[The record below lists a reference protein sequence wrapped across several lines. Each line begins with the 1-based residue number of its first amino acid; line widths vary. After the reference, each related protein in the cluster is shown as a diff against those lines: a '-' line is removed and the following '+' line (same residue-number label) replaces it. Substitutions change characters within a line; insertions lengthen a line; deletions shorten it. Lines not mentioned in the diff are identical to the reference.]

1 MRSFKSIDEMTAAL
15 GEELGPSDWVEIEQP
30 RIDAFAQVT
39 GDDQWI
45 HVDKAR
51 AAREMPEG
59 RTIAHGFLTL
69 SLIPHLRHQIWHLE
83 STARGINYGL
93 EKVRFPAPVMSGDRV
108 RMRQMLSSIEPA
120 GDGFK
125 IIFTCTVEIEGRD
138 KPACVAETVSIIYER
153 A

>member
-1 MRSFKSIDEMTAAL
+1 MRRFKSIAELKSAL
-15 GEELGPSDWVEIEQP
+15 GEELGPSDWIRVEQE
-30 RIDAFAQVT
+30 RIDAFADAT

-45 HVDKAR
+45 HVDVER

-69 SLIPHLRHQIWHLE
+69 SLIPHMRHQIWHLE
-83 STARGINYGL
+83 SAERGINYGL
-93 EKVRFPAPVMSGDRV
+93 EKVRFPAPVMAGDRV
-108 RMRQMLSSIEPA
+108 RMRQTLASIEPA

-125 IIFTCTVEIEGRD
+125 LVFRCTLEIEGRD
-138 KPACVAETVSIIYER
+138 KPACVAETVSILYER

>member
-1 MRSFKSIDEMTAAL
+1 MRRFKSIAELKTAL
-15 GEELGPSDWVEIEQP
+15 GEELGPSDWIRVEQE
-30 RIDAFAQVT
+30 RIDSFAGVT

-45 HVDKAR
+45 HVDVER

-69 SLIPHLRHQIWHLE
+69 SLIPHMRHQIWHLE
-83 STARGINYGL
+83 SAERGINYGL
-93 EKVRFPAPVMSGDRV
+93 EKVRFPAPVMAGDRV
-108 RMRQMLSSIEPA
+108 RMRQALTSIEPA

-125 IIFTCTVEIEGRD
+125 LVFRCTVEIEGRD
-138 KPACVAETVSIIYER
+138 KPACVAETVSILYER

>member
-1 MRSFKSIDEMTAAL
+1 MRNFKSIDEMKAAL
-15 GEELGPSDWVEIEQP
+15 GEELGPSDWVAIDQL
-30 RIDAFAQVT
+30 RIDGFAEVT

-45 HVDKAR
+45 HVDVQR

-83 STARGINYGL
+83 STERGINYGL

-108 RMRQMLSSIEPA
+108 RLRQTLISMEPV
-120 GDGFK
+120 GEGMKLVFR
-125 IIFTCTVEIEGRD
+125 CTLEIEGRD
-138 KPACVAETVSIIYER
+138 KPACVAETVSIVYER
-153 A
+153 S